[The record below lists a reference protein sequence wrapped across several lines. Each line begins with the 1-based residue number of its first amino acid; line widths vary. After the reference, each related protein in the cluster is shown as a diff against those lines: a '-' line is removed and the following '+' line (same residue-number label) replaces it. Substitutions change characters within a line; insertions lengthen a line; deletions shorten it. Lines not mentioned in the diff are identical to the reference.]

1 MCESGKQ
8 CFEGESCV
16 ARVDQLKRHIWALM
30 IWVSILSLGLGAS
43 IVLHFILNQ
52 RSVTEIQSKQTD
64 GKSSTQ
70 SQLSTYNLV
79 KNTKDKGRMLW
90 QKKNEAQQDTT
101 IKIEENGNYFLFLKV
116 TLQNRNPGVN
126 YTITVKKM
134 PADSSP
140 TEILVGH
147 INETENS
154 TGFMGI
160 GVLLI
165 ENTLINVTCSP
176 QAQLDVINTYI
187 GFIKF

>member
-16 ARVDQLKRHIWALM
+16 TRVDQMKRHIWALM

-43 IVLHFILNQ
+43 IILHVILSQ
-52 RSVTEIQSKQTD
+52 RSVTEVRIR
-64 GKSSTQ
+64 SSPLLT
-70 SQLSTYNLV
+70 TFDII
-79 KNTKDKGRMLW
+79 KNTKDKGQMLW

-101 IKIEENGNYFLFLKV
+101 IKIEDDGNYFLFLKV

-126 YTITVKKM
+126 YTITVKKT
-134 PADSSP
+134 PAGLNP

-160 GVLLI
+160 GVLLT

-176 QAQLDVINTYI
+176 LPPLDVLNTYI